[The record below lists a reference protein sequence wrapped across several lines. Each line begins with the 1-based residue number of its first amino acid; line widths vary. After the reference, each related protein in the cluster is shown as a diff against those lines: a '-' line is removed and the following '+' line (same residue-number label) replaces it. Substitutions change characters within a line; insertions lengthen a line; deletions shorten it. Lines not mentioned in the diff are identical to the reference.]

1 MPSPSADNSFHKG
14 MAALKTGDTL
24 EALAYFEAAV
34 LRDRQ
39 INPQRPTMRYLS
51 YYGLALGLATGRR
64 EEAIRLCKQAAGA
77 EFYNPELLLNLG
89 RVALDAGDRRTAFD
103 AFRQGLALH
112 DGHPELRAQ
121 IRRLG
126 IRRRPLF
133 GFLKRN
139 HPVNR
144 LAGQLRLRL
153 RGEAAR

>member
-14 MAALKTGDTL
+14 MAALKAGDTL

-112 DGHPELRAQ
+112 DGHPELRSQ